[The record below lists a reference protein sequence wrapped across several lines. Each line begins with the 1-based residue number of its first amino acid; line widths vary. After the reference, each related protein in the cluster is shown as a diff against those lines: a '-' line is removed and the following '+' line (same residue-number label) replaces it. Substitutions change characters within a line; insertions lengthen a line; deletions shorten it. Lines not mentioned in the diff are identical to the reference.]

1 MSAPNF
7 IRITPFMRVPDLDA
21 ALQFFART
29 LDFTTGFHAG
39 TYAYVFR
46 ETVAFRLIEEG
57 PDCLPPPDSEGLYSY
72 YIDVEDIA
80 SLYAEL
86 KPALDLLPPGD
97 VQPPFDQPY
106 GQREFTV
113 RMPDGKILAFGQGI
127 G

>member
-1 MSAPNF
+1 MNF

-21 ALQFFART
+21 ALRFFEKT

-46 ETVAFRLIEEG
+46 ESVAFRLIEEG
-57 PDCLPPPDSEGLYSY
+57 ADCLPPPESAGRYSY

-80 SLYAEL
+80 ALYAEL
-86 KPALDLLPPGD
+86 KPGMDLLPAGD
-97 VQPPFDQPY
+97 VQGPPFDQPY

-113 RMPDGKILAFGQGI
+113 RLPDGQLLAFGQGM